1 MTIRKLAS
9 LIALKEGKKSQASI
23 GNIREI
29 LHVLAEMEADAAQL
43 DPNNSD
49 SPVNAILDQVKKILE
64 RRAKKVKRA
73 K

>member
-9 LIALKEGKKSQASI
+9 MIAFKEGKKSQARI
-23 GNIREI
+23 GDIREV

-43 DPNNSD
+43 DPHSSD
-49 SPVNAILDQVKKILE
+49 SPVNAVLDQVKKILE